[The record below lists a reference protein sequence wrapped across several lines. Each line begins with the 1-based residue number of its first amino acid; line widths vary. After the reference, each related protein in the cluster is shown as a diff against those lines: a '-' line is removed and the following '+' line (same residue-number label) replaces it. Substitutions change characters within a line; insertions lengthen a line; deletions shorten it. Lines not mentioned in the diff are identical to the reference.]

1 MKGKVETRLLQE
13 EFSEVSFD
21 TCLPLGKASE
31 SEFCSLEVVLEG
43 DLIAMGSPALWFT
56 VVGTVFTGVV
66 GQSHGSLSRQAHF
79 V

>member
-1 MKGKVETRLLQE
+1 METRLLQE
-13 EFSEVSFD
+13 ESSDVSFD

-66 GQSHGSLSRQAHF
+66 GQSQGSLYRQAHF

>member
-1 MKGKVETRLLQE
+1 MKGEVETRLLQE
-13 EFSEVSFD
+13 ESNEVSFD

-31 SEFCSLEVVLEG
+31 SKLCSLEVVLEG
-43 DLIAMGSPALWFT
+43 DLIAMGSPRLWFT

-66 GQSHGSLSRQAHF
+66 GQSHGSFSRQAPF

>member
-1 MKGKVETRLLQE
+1 METRLLQE
-13 EFSEVSFD
+13 ESSDVSFD

-66 GQSHGSLSRQAHF
+66 CQSHGSFSRQAHF